1 MSTTST
7 IATPCFSL
15 SLALKPQIVGDQDK
29 KEALLKKNLRRCMV
43 KKSLC
48 VTSDRLL

>member
-15 SLALKPQIVGDQDK
+15 SLALKAQIVGDQDK
-29 KEALLKKNLRRCMV
+29 KEALLKKAFEKV
-43 KKSLC
+43 HGKKKPMC
-48 VTSDRLL
+48 DFW